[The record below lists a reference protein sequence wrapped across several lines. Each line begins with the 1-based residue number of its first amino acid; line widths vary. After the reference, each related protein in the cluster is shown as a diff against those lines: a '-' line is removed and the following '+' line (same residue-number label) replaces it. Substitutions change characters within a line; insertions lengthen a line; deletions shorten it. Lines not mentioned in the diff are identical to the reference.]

1 MMEWLSWCDQAQQC
15 EQWLSDKENLLA
27 RGDLGENTDSV
38 EVEMEIKE
46 GDKIPFQMLIK
57 MHNAFEETMNK
68 QSEKIDS
75 LSASAEKLIQSNND
89 YKADIEARYS
99 VLEEQKTMK

>member
-38 EVEMEIKE
+38 EVGME
-46 GDKIPFQMLIK
+46 
-57 MHNAFEETMNK
+57 N
-68 QSEKIDS
+68 
-75 LSASAEKLIQSNND
+75 
-89 YKADIEARYS
+89 
-99 VLEEQKTMK
+99 